1 MNPPTHSEAQ
11 HRTLGRWE
19 RLAWL
24 PIPLLLAAII
34 AARMAGLRDIYE
46 SHMLLLVLSFTFYT
60 LVSLGTL
67 YLIGRSFLALGSPG
81 LLLLE
86 CGVVFWSLAGT
97 VGDFVSHGDANINVS
112 IFNIG
117 ILLAGLCHLAGTI
130 LALRPQR
137 VLRAKP
143 LWLGAGFVF
152 ALGALWLV
160 SHAALMGWLPVFF
173 IPGHG
178 GTPMRYIVLGSAI
191 TLFVLS
197 ASLLKANQRMAHLP
211 FTSWYALALLMLAV
225 GLFGVM
231 IQLSLGCVVNW
242 LSRTAQWLGGVY
254 LLFAAVA
261 SLRESQLPLLPQQSE
276 SSPAYYRDAVAVAMV
291 LAAAAI
297 RLAFLSTMGMQ
308 APFVT
313 FYPAVIFA
321 SLYGGLRAGLLA
333 TALSAIVVDYFWI
346 EPVGQ
351 FAIEHSSDWLAM
363 LTFLLTGA
371 LITGVSDAMHRART
385 SASAAE
391 KQALLATERA
401 AAAEALHETR
411 AKLEAALESMSDA
424 VFISDTDGNFIDFNE
439 AFATFHKFRNKDEC
453 AKTFAEYPDIL
464 DVFMADGTLAPLDMW
479 AVPRALR
486 GETATNVEYA
496 LRRKD
501 TGQTWVGSYSFG
513 PIRDKGGIIVG
524 SVVVGRDITDHK
536 RAEDA
541 LHRQSEMLEHAPVLV
556 RNLND
561 EIILW
566 NSGMENMYGYWRG
579 EALGK
584 VSHDLLQTVHP
595 QPPAEIISQIR
606 NEGQWEGEL
615 HHKRKDGKNI
625 IVTSLQMLHRDPDGN
640 AAAIIEVNTD
650 ITMRKQAEDALR
662 KAKDEMEE
670 RVSERT
676 AELQTASLYARS
688 LIEASLDPLV
698 TISADGK
705 ITDVN
710 RASEEITGVNRLQLI
725 GSDFSEYFTEP
736 EKARAGYKKVFQEG
750 SVRDY
755 PLEIKR
761 REGHVTPVLYNASLY
776 RDKTGQIMGVFAAA
790 RDITKRKQ
798 AEEALEKAYGEL
810 EQRVEERT
818 FELKKRTAQ
827 LEEANK
833 ELESF
838 AYSVSHDLRAPL
850 RAIDGYA
857 RMLLKKHGQAF
868 DEDSMRKFNVIRS
881 SSQTMGQLIDD
892 ILTLSRLGR
901 AKMSIVNLDMEGI
914 IKDVWKELQTIDPER
929 NMALTIRPMP
939 SGYGDRTLI
948 KQVYANLLGNAVKFT
963 KYKNPAEI
971 EVGGYEDGDDHVYY
985 VKDNGVGFD
994 MAYYDKLFGIFQ
1006 RLHNN
1011 PDFEGTG
1018 VGLATIQRAVHR
1030 HGGRVWAEGKVDE
1043 GATFYFSLPLS
1054 LTHIR

>member
-1 MNPPTHSEAQ
+1 MNHPPRSEAQ
-11 HRTLGRWE
+11 RWMLGRWD

-34 AARMAGLRDIYE
+34 VARMAGLRASYE
-46 SHMLLLVLSFTFYT
+46 SQTLLLVLSFTFYT

-67 YLIGRSFLALGSPG
+67 YLIGRSFLALGTPG

-86 CGVVFWSLAGT
+86 CGVVLWSMAGT
-97 VGDFVSHGDANINVS
+97 VGDFASQGDANINVT
-112 IFNIG
+112 IFNTG

-130 LALRPQR
+130 LALKPQPS
-137 VLRAKP
+137 LHPKS
-143 LWLGAGFVF
+143 LWLGAGVAL

-178 GTPMRYIVLGSAI
+178 GTPMRYMVLGSAI
-191 TLFVLS
+191 AMFVVS
-197 ASLLKANQRMAHLP
+197 AGLLNANQRMAHLP

-231 IQLSLGCVVNW
+231 IQLYLGSVVNW

-261 SLRESQLPLLPQQSE
+261 ALHESKLPLLPSQEQSI
-276 SSPAYYRDAVAVAMV
+276 PAYYRDAVAVAMV

-297 RLAFLSTMGMQ
+297 RLAFLSAMGMR

-321 SLYGGLRAGLLA
+321 SIYGGLRAGLVA
-333 TALSAIVVDYFWI
+333 TVLSAIAVDYFWI
-346 EPVGQ
+346 EPAGQ
-351 FAIEHSSDWLAM
+351 FSLGQSPDWLVM
-363 LTFLLTGA
+363 MTFLLTGA
-371 LITGVSDAMHRART
+371 MIAGVSDAMHHARVAAAT
-385 SASAAE
+385 AE
-391 KQALLATERA
+391 KKALLAAERA
-401 AAAEALHETR
+401 AAAEALQETR
-411 AKLEAALESMSDA
+411 AKLEVALQSMSDA
-424 VFISDTDGNFIDFNE
+424 VFITDVEGNFVEFNE
-439 AFATFHKFRNKDEC
+439 AFAKFHRFQHKDEC
-453 AKTFAEYPDIL
+453 WRYFTKYTDAFEGYLP
-464 DVFMADGTLAPLDMW
+464 DGTPVTIEMW
-479 AVPRALR
+479 PVRRALK
-486 GETATNVEYA
+486 GEVGNRQE
-496 LRRKD
+496 LRIRRKD
-501 TGQTWVGSYSFG
+501 TGETWIGSYSFS
-513 PIRDKGGIIVG
+513 PIRDKDGMIVG
-524 SVVVGRDITDHK
+524 SVVVARDIT
-536 RAEDA
+536 E
-541 LHRQSEMLEHAPVLV
+541 
-556 RNLND
+556 
-561 EIILW
+561 
-566 NSGMENMYGYWRG
+566 
-579 EALGK
+579 
-584 VSHDLLQTVHP
+584 
-595 QPPAEIISQIR
+595 
-606 NEGQWEGEL
+606 
-615 HHKRKDGKNI
+615 
-625 IVTSLQMLHRDPDGN
+625 
-640 AAAIIEVNTD
+640 
-650 ITMRKQAEDALR
+650 RKQAEEALR

-670 RVSERT
+670 RVIERT
-676 AELQTASLYARS
+676 AELQAASLYARS

-698 TISADGK
+698 TISSAGK

-710 RASEEITGVNRLQLI
+710 RASEEITGVHRAQLI

-736 EKARAGYKKVFQEG
+736 EKARAGYEKVFREG
-750 SVRDY
+750 FVWDY
-755 PLEIKR
+755 PLEIKSR
-761 REGHVTPVLYNASLY
+761 DGHVTPVLYNASLY
-776 RDKTGQIMGVFAAA
+776 RDKTGQIVGVFAAA

-857 RMLLKKHGQAF
+857 RMLLKKHGQEF
-868 DEDSMRKFNVIRS
+868 DEDSTRKFNVIRS
-881 SSQTMGQLIDD
+881 SSQMMGKLIED
-892 ILTLSRLGR
+892 ILTISRLGR
-901 AKMSIVNLDMEGI
+901 IKMSIVDLNMEEI
-914 IKDVWKELQTIDPER
+914 IKDVWKELETINPER
-929 NMALTIRPMP
+929 NMTLTIQAMP
-939 SGYGDRTLI
+939 PAYGDRTLI

-963 KYKNPAEI
+963 KYKDPAQI
-971 EVGGYEDGDDHVYY
+971 EVGGYTEGDEHVYH
-985 VKDNGVGFD
+985 VKDNGIGFD

-1018 VGLATIQRAVHR
+1018 VGLAIIQRAVLR

-1043 GATFYFSLPLS
+1043 GAAFYFSLS
-1054 LTHIR
+1054 Y